1 MSTWNIYL
9 FNTLTETYSLDGTV
23 PRPHE
28 DLDVSV
34 ISNQVRSTLADG
46 SMVFITPETK
56 SQLQPLT
63 FVWRLQDE
71 TFYNVI
77 QTYMTNNSYLKIV
90 THLAGKIFIGRF
102 ISLSG
107 RWLVGIDGDYFEI
120 IATFERME

>member
-9 FNTLTETYSLDGTV
+9 YNSTTHTYSLDGTV
-23 PRPHE
+23 PRPQE

-34 ISNQVRSTLADG
+34 LSNQQRSTLATG
-46 SMVFITPETK
+46 EPVFVTPETK

-63 FVWRLQDE
+63 FVWHLQSE
-71 TFYNVI
+71 TFYNI
-77 QTYMTNNSYLKIV
+77 IEAYMTNNSYLKIV

-107 RWLVGIDGDYFEI
+107 KWLIAQDGDYFEMI
-120 IATFERME
+120 TVFERME